1 MPSLIPVLSLAGF
14 LAIATMRVT
23 DALVPVLAQEFD
35 VTVGQAGSV
44 VTTFAVGYGLF
55 LLLYGPLGD
64 RHGKLRIIAPTLFA
78 AAFCVSACALT
89 TSLAGLAWLRF
100 LSGVTT
106 AAAVPLSLAY
116 IGDKVPLA
124 DRQPVIARYMSGVI
138 FGQMMGAGLG
148 GLMSDLMG
156 WRAIFV
162 VFGGAI
168 GVLALVLWRIANQQ
182 PSPPP
187 GAVGSL
193 AHSLRSYL
201 ALARDPKAADL
212 LTAGFVEGF
221 CLFGGVAYIGALL
234 HGKHGLSFSMVG
246 LILMCYGVG
255 GLIYSTSA
263 ARLLHWLGRRGMV
276 PVGGA
281 MMAWSFIMLT
291 AVPKWWATP
300 PLVVAIG
307 LGFYMMHST
316 LQTLATELMPGAR
329 GTSFALFAFALFAGQ
344 GLGVSAIGYL
354 IDARGYPLA
363 LGGAGVMLGLLGLW
377 LRNSPAITRY
387 GRG

>member
-1 MPSLIPVLSLAGF
+1 MTSLIPVLSLAGF

-23 DALVPVLAQEFD
+23 DALVPVLAQEFA
-35 VTVGQAGSV
+35 VTVGQAGGV
-44 VTTFAVGYGLF
+44 VTAFAVGYGLF

-64 RHGKLRIIAPTLFA
+64 RYGKLRIIAFTLFA
-78 AAFCVSACALT
+78 AAICVGACALT
-89 TSLAGLAWLRF
+89 TSLASLAWLRF

-116 IGDKVPLA
+116 IADNVPLDA
-124 DRQPVIARYMSGVI
+124 RQPVIARYMSGVI

-148 GLMSDLMG
+148 GLMADLIG

-162 VFGGAI
+162 VFAGAI
-168 GVLALVLWRIANQQ
+168 GMLAMTLWRIANEQA
-182 PSPPP
+182 PPTP
-187 GAVGSL
+187 A
-193 AHSLRSYL
+193 ATTSLRSSLHSYV
-201 ALARDPKAADL
+201 ALTRDPKAADL

-221 CLFGGVAYIGALL
+221 CLFGGIAYVGALL
-234 HGKHGLSFSMVG
+234 HSKHGLSFTLIG
-246 LILMCYGVG
+246 FILMCYGVG

-276 PVGGA
+276 LVGGTL
-281 MMAWSFIMLT
+281 MAWSFIMLT
-291 AVPKWWATP
+291 AVPRWLATP
-300 PLVVAIG
+300 PLVVLIG

-316 LQTLATELMPGAR
+316 LQTLATELMPDAR
-329 GTSFALFAFALFAGQ
+329 GTAFALFAFSLFVGQ